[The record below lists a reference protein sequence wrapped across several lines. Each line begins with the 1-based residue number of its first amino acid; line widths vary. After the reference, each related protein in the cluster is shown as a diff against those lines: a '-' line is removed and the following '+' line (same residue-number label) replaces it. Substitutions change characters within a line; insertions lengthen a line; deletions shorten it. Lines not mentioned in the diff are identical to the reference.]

1 MDEDDKIEEEEVE
14 RDAIVESATKSFN
27 KVEQILEEQLKNCK
41 YPQEVLSGALHAVFH
56 CAISEAPT
64 RFFGIQMIIS
74 CLDKVLFH
82 EIAMDKQEEI
92 MRHTLKTIDDD
103 EIMH

>member
-1 MDEDDKIEEEEVE
+1 MDEDDKIEEEAE

-27 KVEQILEEQLKNCK
+27 KVEQILEEQLKDCE

-56 CAISEAPT
+56 CAISEAPNK
-64 RFFGIQMIIS
+64 FLGVQMIVS
-74 CLDKVLFH
+74 CLDEVMFH
-82 EIAMDKQEEI
+82 ESAMDRQEEL
-92 MRHTLKTIDDD
+92 RRRRLKTVDDD

>member
-1 MDEDDKIEEEEVE
+1 MDEDDKIEEEAE

-27 KVEQILEEQLKNCK
+27 KVEQILEEQLKNCE

-56 CAISEAPT
+56 CAISEAPNK
-64 RFFGIQMIIS
+64 FLGVQMIVS
-74 CLDKVLFH
+74 CLDEVMFH
-82 EIAMDKQEEI
+82 ESAMDRQEEL
-92 MRHTLKTIDDD
+92 RRRRLKTVDDD

>member
-1 MDEDDKIEEEEVE
+1 MDEDDKIEEEEAE

-27 KVEQILEEQLKNCK
+27 KVEQILEEQLKDCE

-56 CAISEAPT
+56 CAISEAPNK
-64 RFFGIQMIIS
+64 FLGVQMIVS
-74 CLDKVLFH
+74 CLDEVMFH
-82 EIAMDKQEEI
+82 ESAMDRQEEL
-92 MRHTLKTIDDD
+92 RRRRLKTVDDD

>member
-1 MDEDDKIEEEEVE
+1 MDEDDKIEEEEIA
-14 RDAIVESATKSFN
+14 RDAVVEASTKSFN
-27 KVEQILEEQLKNCK
+27 KIEKTVKRLLKDCE
-41 YPQEVLSGALHAVFH
+41 YPQEVLSGALHAILH
-56 CAISEAPT
+56 CVVSEAPT

-74 CLDKVLFH
+74 CLDEVIFH